1 MNRKVLYQ
9 IGIGLGAVFSFAN
22 MLFNKDHIQ
31 WLEYSGPVIIYIS
44 FFLIRVIRIP
54 QIILEFIIIIT
65 VILSSFYLTK
75 YTIEIVFICFFYF
88 ITISILHILKICP
101 LTRED

>member
-22 MLFNKDHIQ
+22 TLFNKDHIQ

-44 FFLIRVIRIP
+44 FFLFYNNFNSPYIKNM
-54 QIILEFIIIIT
+54 
-65 VILSSFYLTK
+65 SSY
-75 YTIEIVFICFFYF
+75 
-88 ITISILHILKICP
+88 SRRLKK
-101 LTRED
+101 